1 MSYPY
6 DLPPA
11 NDLSLM
17 QLDGED
23 CVYCGA
29 LPEAPMRPV
38 GRLRG
43 ALVFAHEACAAEHR
57 IA

>member
-1 MSYPY
+1 MIYPFE
-6 DLPPA
+6 LPPA
-11 NDLSLM
+11 NGLSLM

-29 LPEAPMRPV
+29 EPQAPMRPV

-43 ALVFAHEACAAEHR
+43 ALVFAHEACADAHR